1 MEKEIDLEAG
11 VILSE
16 GLRGTDTISGATLAR
31 TFLFCKGFDNA
42 ERTIKVEVG
51 LCLSDTNAASAEKVK
66 SPLDVKTE
74 GEEAANVAES
84 QVGKEKRKVSSAK
97 KSSKPPR
104 PPQGLILYA
113 SDHKLVKEIAELAIL
128 KKARKERKSSVG
140 QMLSLEFLYSFPVMS
155 LEALAMA
162 GADCRNFTIN
172 LEEYEKHPPP
182 YLLTRSKK
190 RKYHTRSFHTL
201 SNVDDERAKS
211 RKRFVG
217 FSSFAKFVKKI
228 VGRISRFFSK
238 NGSSTR
244 VLPM

>member
-128 KKARKERKSSVG
+128 KKARKERMKALKKLKAAKAAASGLSSSG
-140 QMLSLEFLYSFPVMS
+140 STFSMLFSIVFFLVILFQVVYS
-155 LEALAMA
+155 A
-162 GADCRNFTIN
+162 
-172 LEEYEKHPPP
+172 
-182 YLLTRSKK
+182 
-190 RKYHTRSFHTL
+190 
-201 SNVDDERAKS
+201 
-211 RKRFVG
+211 
-217 FSSFAKFVKKI
+217 
-228 VGRISRFFSK
+228 
-238 NGSSTR
+238 
-244 VLPM
+244 